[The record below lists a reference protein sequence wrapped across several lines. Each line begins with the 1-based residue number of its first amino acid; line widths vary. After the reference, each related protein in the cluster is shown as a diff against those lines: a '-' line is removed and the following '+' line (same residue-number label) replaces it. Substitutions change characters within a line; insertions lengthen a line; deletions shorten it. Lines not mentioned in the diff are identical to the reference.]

1 MPLQRAEAG
10 IRPGGRPPF
19 LCATRKEA
27 PIRAPQSATPSR
39 CEGANLRR
47 GACGVR
53 RGTHCALRAPFGQ
66 PRRVSARSGCVL
78 RHTRHP
84 ASTPTQAQPE
94 GVGTSRA
101 IAALGPGFAGASAT
115 RWQARPSAAMAR
127 VGCWTPTP
135 FVCACGAQGMADQGS
150 RLSERRRREF
160 ERDPA
165 STEHHRLPGA
175 KRRDADSRVAF
186 FCLLFLARQEKK
198 VPRRGHIPAPALK
211 TRISGNY
218 QKYSYSRLFHKR

>member
-1 MPLQRAEAG
+1 
-10 IRPGGRPPF
+10 
-19 LCATRKEA
+19 
-27 PIRAPQSATPSR
+27 
-39 CEGANLRR
+39 
-47 GACGVR
+47 
-53 RGTHCALRAPFGQ
+53 
-66 PRRVSARSGCVL
+66 
-78 RHTRHP
+78 
-84 ASTPTQAQPE
+84 
-94 GVGTSRA
+94 
-101 IAALGPGFAGASAT
+101 
-115 RWQARPSAAMAR
+115 
-127 VGCWTPTP
+127 
-135 FVCACGAQGMADQGS
+135 MADQGS

-165 STEHHRLPGA
+165 STEHRRLPGA